1 MCFVNSP
8 FRFRPS
14 LKARSQLRAHLNRIL
29 LSRGISKLRRKFTW
43 QSDKGKARDRRACF
57 FSAPARPSVA
67 CVCVSECMSGSAG
80 VNVNNSQGHA
90 PRQGRE
96 KKNSNRLIPHW
107 GNIRRGL
114 FSPLT
119 TSDTHTH
126 TQFLW
131 PQTYLYPLSPSFIP
145 QPLFLFLVFRV
156 EQKDTERRRRENI
169 FEFNTMTNFTTLAL
183 CRAGVHVWR
192 QRGTTL

>member
-29 LSRGISKLRRKFTW
+29 LSRGISKFRRKFTW

-96 KKNSNRLIPHW
+96 KKTATDWYH
-107 GNIRRGL
+107 
-114 FSPLT
+114 T
-119 TSDTHTH
+119 EETSDVDFLAPSPPQTPTH